1 MAFKQIIRFSSFILV
16 AVFLIVSLAACTRAA
31 SKGITGDS
39 EATGDFPVPDE
50 ESMGTFDISA
60 TQTAQAA
67 LPPGSEPTPLA
78 AFTATPLPPVPP
90 TATAVPQANLEP
102 TEGPLPTTYT
112 IQKGEFPFCIARR
125 FNVNQ
130 TELLALNGLGLNSQ
144 VVTGT
149 TLKIPQTG
157 NPFVTERS
165 LKDHPAQYTVVS
177 GDTIYTVACK
187 FGSVGPDMIILANNL
202 ESPYT
207 LTAGQTLQIP

>member
-1 MAFKQIIRFSSFILV
+1 MAFKRIVRFIAFFLV
-16 AVFLIVSLAACTRAA
+16 AAFLIVGLAACTMSA

-60 TQTAQAA
+60 TQTAEAA
-67 LPPGSEPTPLA
+67 LFPAGEATPLA
-78 AFTATPLPPVPP
+78 VFTATVPPPAPP

-125 FNVNQ
+125 YNVNQ

-144 VVTGT
+144 VVAGT
-149 TLKIPQTG
+149 TLQIPQTG

-187 FGSVGPDMIILANNL
+187 FGDVGPDMIILANNL

-207 LTAGQTLQIP
+207 LSAGSTIQIP